1 MLYVQLQSK
10 ASNFAYYHNFFT
22 NHSGTILKN
31 SYRFA
36 FTELTFFYEAQ
47 SCNVLDLICL
57 SKLLMSAFFKSRS
70 TCQNCQCHLIP
81 FNLRS
86 YKKYTEVDSW
96 Y

>member
-10 ASNFAYYHNFFT
+10 ASNFPYYHNFFT

-31 SYRFA
+31 S
-36 FTELTFFYEAQ
+36 FTELTFFDEAQ

-70 TCQNCQCHLIP
+70 ACQNCQCQLRH

-86 YKKYTEVDSW
+86 YKKYTEVDT
-96 Y
+96 

>member
-70 TCQNCQCHLIP
+70 ACQLRH

-86 YKKYTEVDSW
+86 YKMYTEVDT
-96 Y
+96 